1 MEIRESSLKS
11 PSNANLLLASMNF
24 KRFSW
29 LMALI
34 MWWSL
39 GLLILLW
46 EIHVFSCAWDL
57 LSSILRKK
65 RSKHQSKTCVFFQRE
80 TIYWPCPRPM
90 HAQWRGINFWSEV
103 PFEEQEPTYIIE
115 SILVQA
121 DEQSAITDRHPCLEY
136 FSHWYRDPHSDVSV
150 LKLHK
155 SHWFGSGNFCYLLCP
170 WALIKDIMF

>member
-1 MEIRESSLKS
+1 MEIRKTSLKS
-11 PSNANLLLASMNF
+11 PSNANLFLASMNL
-24 KRFSW
+24 KRFCW

-39 GLLILLW
+39 GLIFLPR
-46 EIHVFSCAWDL
+46 EIHVFPCAQDL
-57 LSSILRKK
+57 PSSILRRRKK
-65 RSKHQSKTCVFFQRE
+65 IPKHQSKTHVFFFFFFFSKGNY
-80 TIYWPCPRPM
+80 IYWPCPRPI

-136 FSHWYRDPHSDVSV
+136 FSHWYTDLFSDVSV
-150 LKLHK
+150 LK
-155 SHWFGSGNFCYLLCP
+155 
-170 WALIKDIMF
+170 